1 MSDKGL
7 TQYEAYLRG
16 DEYALEELV
25 HRYSDPLIRYIYCF
39 VQDASTA
46 EELMEDTIVT
56 LIMKR
61 KRLDTGDKLHGY
73 LYKIAR
79 NKAIDHLRWRKRF
92 VPLEDLQNVLSTG
105 SLEDDHTRRAR
116 DEAVYACIQAL
127 PSQYRQILHLT
138 WFEGFSL
145 PESAK
150 IMGKSAKQIYNLHT
164 RAKAALK
171 STLIKEGIDH
181 EDL

>member
-7 TQYEAYLRG
+7 RHYEAYLRG

-25 HRYSDPLIRYIYCF
+25 RTYSDPLIRFIYCY
-39 VQDASTA
+39 VQDASAA

-56 LIMKR
+56 LIMKH
-61 KRLDTGDKLHGY
+61 KRLESGDKLHGY

-92 VPLEDLQNVLSTG
+92 VPLEDVENVLSSG
-105 SLEDDHTRRAR
+105 SLEEDHARRAR
-116 DEAVYACIQAL
+116 DEMVYTCMQAL
-127 PSQYRQILHLT
+127 PEQYREILHLT
-138 WFEGFSL
+138 YFEGFSL
-145 PESAK
+145 PET
-150 IMGKSAKQIYNLHT
+150 GKLMHKSIKQIYNLHT
-164 RAKAALK
+164 RAKNALK
-171 STLIKEGIDH
+171 ASLLKEGIDH